1 MSPGETFLQLANAI
15 QMACDSKISS
25 ESMSVNKLYKMSEVL
40 RRLDKLLLSLS
51 VLSREMLLESLI
63 NHILIVQEI
72 LHCIM
77 LSNIRS
83 NSLVRL
89 RKEFQ
94 YWGVVCV
101 RE

>member
-1 MSPGETFLQLANAI
+1 
-15 QMACDSKISS
+15 
-25 ESMSVNKLYKMSEVL
+25 
-40 RRLDKLLLSLS
+40 
-51 VLSREMLLESLI
+51 
-63 NHILIVQEI
+63 
-72 LHCIM
+72 M

-101 RE
+101 REWDSKRKRMENGWFPSKYIGQKRILKVLEENQRNNLVSF